1 MATNSN
7 TLPQGFSVF
16 QPALGA
22 QLQFFPDIGSSELDE
37 LVNAYIPGPA
47 SIQEK
52 RATISLDY
60 FEYAH
65 LTGHT
70 FKFYPVYTLS
80 ASVESPASASPL
92 QDSSYGS
99 FNTSPATSN
108 WDWSYVNSTSSR
120 RSSPKSTASQQPADF
135 SNLPGM
141 KIMTKDGRDVTNSA
155 SRGSKTKEQR
165 DHAHLMRIIKAC
177 ESCKKKKIRCD
188 PSHKKRGVTSTV
200 AQPAKVTKKTKTVAP
215 EAKVSVVAQDAFTGQ
230 MTTPELEFSVNLDNL
245 TASVEPESDAWEQFI
260 QYPAVDDSYDFF
272 NDPEGY
278 FSPQSPSSVSDFSA
292 KPITPTT
299 GQDLLRRPR
308 GTADVEIAE
317 LDDSAAYLPFN
328 QVDVNHDYA
337 DFNLYSPDSSFS
349 EDDRMVP
356 VQVSKQSVSQPK
368 SPAPNPLPPRDF
380 SNELSS
386 CGDELGGDELPHNL
400 FGGQLA
406 APASAS
412 QYLFTHGQVGRKD
425 VYDDSGAGLKNHA
438 AIVPTT
444 SLGSY
449 ILSTNTS
456 SQHSAP
462 AVASYTQSS
471 VDTLSSTNSNVR
483 TSLTYSS
490 LSERQLTWEKVTI
503 SRDIIEAHGMT
514 TAGSSDHR
522 LSENAETQAASQPT
536 EIVATQQNP
545 QTLAAAAAQADSS
558 QLNEIA
564 RAVAVFKPTE
574 TVSTASQAS
583 CHDVS
588 AEGGPKQPDSRD
600 AEIHNV
606 AGDISQPSPTPAAVA
621 LVSYCPASTIRKPG
635 LETLVPLGMMLIA
648 STVWS
653 FVYQLFVNGD
663 ECCEH
668 GTRFSSQMQRKVKQM
683 TSKIGR
689 VATKLQSITLSGTT
703 PAGWTISM
711 GRGLIAV

>member
-16 QPALGA
+16 QPTLGA
-22 QLQFFPDIGSSELDE
+22 QLQFFPNIGSSELDE

-108 WDWSYVNSTSSR
+108 WDWSYVNNTSSR

-215 EAKVSVVAQDAFTGQ
+215 EAKVSVVAQDAFGGQ

-278 FSPQSPSSVSDFSA
+278 FSPQSSSSVSDFSA

-299 GQDLLRRPR
+299 EQYLLRHPR

-349 EDDRMVP
+349 EDERMVP
-356 VQVSKQSVSQPK
+356 VQVSKQLVSQPK

-386 CGDELGGDELPHNL
+386 CGDELGGDQLTDNL

-406 APASAS
+406 APASAP
-412 QYLFTHGQVGRKD
+412 QHLFTYGQVGRED
-425 VYDDSGAGLKNHA
+425 VYGDSGAGLKDHA
-438 AIVPTT
+438 AIAPTT
-444 SLGSY
+444 SLGSD

-462 AVASYTQSS
+462 VVASYTQSS

-483 TSLTYSS
+483 TSLTYSL

-503 SRDIIEAHGMT
+503 SRDIIEARGMT
-514 TAGSSDHR
+514 TSGSLDHR

-545 QTLAAAAAQADSS
+545 QTLAAAAAQADS

-564 RAVAVFKPTE
+564 RAVAVFKSTE
-574 TVSTASQAS
+574 TVHTASEAA

-588 AEGGPKQPDSRD
+588 AEGDPKQPDSRD

-606 AGDISQPSPTPAAVA
+606 AGDISQPSPTPTAVA
-621 LVSYCPASTIRKPG
+621 LASYCPTSTIRQPG

-653 FVYQLFVNGD
+653 FVYQLFVSGD

-668 GTRFSSQMQRKVKQM
+668 RTHFSSQKQRKVKQM
-683 TSKIGR
+683 ASKTGR
-689 VATKLQSITLSGTT
+689 VASKLQSIALSGTT

-711 GRGLIAV
+711 GRSLIAV